1 MGFVKERLIKHYF
14 MHKYFGLYG
23 KAFEK
28 VRKDHSQLFDH
39 RRGTYFR
46 KSSDFLSNRNN
57 WYVIFL
63 LVGICFAI
71 PLVFNC
77 EFLNVITISEKTL
90 NILVD
95 QRTTNI
101 ATIISISLV
110 VVGFLINNLA
120 VKSPTT
126 YKLLFKKSLLY
137 LTIYLTLSTIF
148 WFIVLST
155 LRDTI
160 PQHPFSRS
168 VVAGTYLSLFILV
181 LIGILFRNIIYYTNE
196 KEINSM
202 LSKELIKE
210 AKNNL
215 KTILLKKYSSKIYQE
230 FMSERGLKRRTN
242 DMNLDIL
249 FSAQN
254 VTNDDLFSAES
265 NTKNR
270 YLKNVNLAIL
280 KVLVK
285 TDFIKEYDVLTL
297 GDLVNVKSLNTIS
310 FKAEKYEGLKKW
322 LLKRC
327 FYTSKK
333 PVLKEVSD
341 DYRKEF
347 DSKILQLAEESKHK
361 SLSQPLSAFIEL
373 YKLQMQHQNENI

>member
-1 MGFVKERLIKHYF
+1 
-14 MHKYFGLYG
+14 
-23 KAFEK
+23 
-28 VRKDHSQLFDH
+28 
-39 RRGTYFR
+39 
-46 KSSDFLSNRNN
+46 
-57 WYVIFL
+57 
-63 LVGICFAI
+63 
-71 PLVFNC
+71 
-77 EFLNVITISEKTL
+77 
-90 NILVD
+90 
-95 QRTTNI
+95 
-101 ATIISISLV
+101 
-110 VVGFLINNLA
+110 
-120 VKSPTT
+120 
-126 YKLLFKKSLLY
+126 
-137 LTIYLTLSTIF
+137 
-148 WFIVLST
+148 
-155 LRDTI
+155 
-160 PQHPFSRS
+160 
-168 VVAGTYLSLFILV
+168 
-181 LIGILFRNIIYYTNE
+181 
-196 KEINSM
+196 M